1 MMIMNKMRF
10 IEIILLPMLLVFSG
24 CSKLQEQAEQLMWE
38 HSGVTEDFS
47 YLQYQQ
53 MDAANALDEN
63 GLYHSAEV
71 ETYEKRQEKSGT
83 VHVSFARNDFLR
95 FDYYRD
101 EAFSRVLET
110 TDCWMNPGEAV
121 FAGEPELTNP
131 NSKLYRFSEFVI
143 LELDEK
149 GGVKAVLQNVK
160 TIPGEVYRIPEDFTG
175 TDISIIPIG
184 EYLDRTVKLSAV
196 SVAPDGSRTSLENG
210 AWEINGKRFGN
221 INVKL
226 NPMESYH
233 INYDYGPYREKLYF
247 SGSTPESYWENSR
260 EGTVT
265 FLAEP
270 SDNEYMEY
278 EVRLHPYSRMTI
290 TNGVTYQ
297 NMVDSFLDGAA
308 SIFGNKS
315 VIENQ
320 NIISLI
326 QINGLT
332 RGNNFS
338 DTEVEISELK
348 AGDEILIRVPADL
361 KLITEDIEGLTS
373 TENDAG
379 WDYRFLIPDSETLHY
394 QLSVTQRNSD
404 RDGVFH
410 ETILENA
417 EFEVFSS
424 TGIRYLEGSELPAE
438 NEKVTVKISPD
449 EGFCV
454 YGKNVK
460 DNVYQDEMKYSE
472 LAAHINEILGTHPV
486 KPGIIVT
493 LDTEDELG
501 ECVFWTGTQ
510 RLSGTVMLR
519 EGQDFQFDYL
529 LDPEAGY
536 EIYLTPEERMMGIE
550 IWSPYASSRTLDVT
564 ESLGGQTLRCRD
576 FVTLQEGVKTYA
588 EDSY

>member
-1 MMIMNKMRF
+1 MMKKDHF
-10 IEIILLPMLLVFSG
+10 IELLLLTTLLVLSG
-24 CSKLQEQAEQLMWE
+24 CTQLQERAEQLMWE

-63 GLYHSAEV
+63 GLYHSAEL
-71 ETYEKRQEKSGT
+71 ESYEKRQEKPGT
-83 VHVSFARNDFLR
+83 VQISFARNDFLH

-101 EAFSRVLET
+101 EALSQALET
-110 TDCWMNPGEAV
+110 SDCWMNPGEAV

-131 NSKLYRFSEFVI
+131 NSNLYRFSEFVV
-143 LELDEK
+143 LELNEK
-149 GGVKAVLQNVK
+149 GSIKGVLQRVK
-160 TIPGEVYRIPEDFTG
+160 TYPGEVYRIPEDFTG

-196 SVAPDGSRTSLENG
+196 TVASDGSRTSLENG
-210 AWEINGKRFGN
+210 FWEINGKRYGN
-221 INVKL
+221 VSVKL

-247 SGSTPESYWENSR
+247 AGSAPESYWENSR
-260 EGTVT
+260 ESTVT

-278 EVRLHPYSRMTI
+278 EVRLHPYSRLTI

-297 NMVDSFLDGAA
+297 NVVDSFLDGAA

-315 VIENQ
+315 VIETR
-320 NIISLI
+320 NIITLL

-332 RGNNFS
+332 KGNNFS
-338 DTEVEISELK
+338 DTEVDIPELK
-348 AGDEILIRVPADL
+348 AGDEVLIRVPADL
-361 KLITEDIEGLTS
+361 KLISEDLKDLTS
-373 TENDAG
+373 SDNDAG
-379 WDYRFLIPDSETLHY
+379 RDYRFLIPDLETIHY
-394 QLSVTQRNSD
+394 HLAVTQRNSN

-410 ETILENA
+410 ESILDNA
-417 EFEVFSS
+417 ELEVISS
-424 TGIRYLEGSELPAE
+424 TGIHYSEGSELPAE
-438 NEKVTVKISPD
+438 NEKVTVKITPD
-449 EGFCV
+449 KDFCV

-460 DNVYQDEMKYSE
+460 DNIYQDEMKYSE
-472 LAAHINEILGTHPV
+472 LAAHFDEIIEAHPV
-486 KPGIIVT
+486 KPGIMVI
-493 LDTEDELG
+493 LDTDDEFG

-550 IWSPYASSRTLDVT
+550 VWSPYASSRSLDVT
-564 ESLGGQTLRCRD
+564 ESLQGKTLRCRD
-576 FVTLQEGVKTYA
+576 FVTIQEGVKSYAADTY
-588 EDSY
+588 